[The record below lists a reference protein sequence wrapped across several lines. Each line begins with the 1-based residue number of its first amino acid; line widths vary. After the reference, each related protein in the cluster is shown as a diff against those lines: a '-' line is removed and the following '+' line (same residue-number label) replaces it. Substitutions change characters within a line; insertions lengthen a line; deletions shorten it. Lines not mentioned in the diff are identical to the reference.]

1 MSYGKYTKQFE
12 LYYWDNS
19 SNRQYIN
26 LPIYSLFIGTFIG
39 EKVNPTL
46 HHYECTCDCPPVLT
60 EFQALILAT
69 TYMILLSIVLYYFLR
84 SLDLSRCK
92 RRIWWI
98 VLFLLNG
105 TSCFIAMNI
114 LSTEVSG

>member
-1 MSYGKYTKQFE
+1 MENIPSRLNFIIWAIVVIGITLASLF
-12 LYYWDNS
+12 
-19 SNRQYIN
+19 I
-26 LPIYSLFIGTFIG
+26 PLFIGTFIG
-39 EKVNPTL
+39 EVVNPTF
-46 HHYECTCDCPPVLT
+46 HHYECACDCPSVLT

>member
-1 MSYGKYTKQFE
+1 ME
-12 LYYWDNS
+12 NIPS
-19 SNRQYIN
+19 SLNYIIGTIAVIGST
-26 LPIYSLFIGTFIG
+26 LTSLFIPFFIGTFIG

-114 LSTEVSG
+114 LSTEVSW